1 MWNSWLRAR
10 NSWLRARQSNPFRGG
25 RAPLG
30 SSFIFLDRA
39 DAAKRRGRVDE
50 LGRRLWKI
58 RTDLESCRRQEFLPG
73 KQTRVR
79 AGRLA
84 YVDVLLEACDL
95 LEVEHRLADLRGID
109 QQLEIL
115 RVEDAL
121 LSAGLQLA
129 AG

>member
-1 MWNSWLRAR
+1 MWNAPRRPAG
-10 NSWLRARQSNPFRGG
+10 FRKP
-25 RAPLG
+25 RVPLG

-39 DAAKRRGRVDE
+39 DAAKRRVRVDE
-50 LGRRLWKI
+50 LGRRLRKI
-58 RTDLESCRRQEFLPG
+58 RTDLQICRRQEFLPG

-84 YVDVLLEACDL
+84 YIDLLHEACDL
-95 LEVEHRLADLRGID
+95 LDVEHRLDELRGID

-121 LSAGLQLA
+121 ASAGLQLQA

>member
-1 MWNSWLRAR
+1 VWNSPRR
-10 NSWLRARQSNPFRGG
+10 DRRSGTSRRPRE
-25 RAPLG
+25 PLG

-39 DAAKRRGRVDE
+39 DAAKRRNRIDQ
-50 LGRRLWKI
+50 LGRGLRRI

-84 YVDVLLEACDL
+84 YLDLLLEACDL
-95 LEVEHRLADLRGID
+95 LEVEHRLDDLRGID

-121 LSAGLQLA
+121 SSAGLRLLA
-129 AG
+129 TG

>member
-1 MWNSWLRAR
+1 MWNSWYRTWNSPRRDGRATASR
-10 NSWLRARQSNPFRGG
+10 SS

-50 LGRRLWKI
+50 LGRRLRKI

-84 YVDVLLEACDL
+84 YVDVLLEACEL
-95 LEVEHRLADLRGID
+95 LQVEHHLADLLGID
-109 QQLEIL
+109 QQLE
-115 RVEDAL
+115 
-121 LSAGLQLA
+121 
-129 AG
+129 